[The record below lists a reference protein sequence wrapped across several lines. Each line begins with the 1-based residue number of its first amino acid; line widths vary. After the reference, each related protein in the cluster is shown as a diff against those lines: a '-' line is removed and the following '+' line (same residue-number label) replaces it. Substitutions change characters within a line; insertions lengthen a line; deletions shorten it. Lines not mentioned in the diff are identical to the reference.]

1 MRLSNLTVESFDIS
15 LALMMMP
22 AYKGERSV
30 KYRCISW
37 DFQEQKYVM
46 LLPTLVQSAQFFWFF
61 LKVRVEMAF

>member
-22 AYKGERSV
+22 AYKSKRSV

-46 LLPTLVQSAQFFWFF
+46 LPTLVQSAQFFWFF